1 MNPYAASLGDRDVL
15 EVLATTPARI
25 RALITAMGPSAETRR
40 HAPGKWNVGQVLV
53 HLAQVELAFGL
64 RARMALTVDDYVIQP
79 FDQDRWMAVEP
90 PVRSGT
96 ALAAYEA
103 LRTMNLEF
111 FRNLTPEQ
119 RATTMTHPERGRIDV
134 WEIAASLAGH
144 ELHHLSQ
151 IEEAARQR

>member
-25 RALITAMGPSAETRR
+25 RVLVTTMGPSAETRS

-64 RARMALTVDDYVIQP
+64 RARMGLTVDDYVIQP

-90 PVRSGT
+90 PAGPGT

-103 LRTMNLEF
+103 LRAMNLEF
-111 FRNLTPEQ
+111 FRNLTPGQ
-119 RATTMTHPERGRIDV
+119 RSTTMTHPERGRIDV

-151 IEEAARQR
+151 IEEAARQG

>member
-1 MNPYAASLGDRDVL
+1 MNPYAASLGNRDVL
-15 EVLATTPARI
+15 EVLSTTPERI
-25 RALITAMGPSAETRR
+25 RTLVTAIGPSGETRS
-40 HAPGKWNVGQVLV
+40 HAPGKWNVQQILV

-64 RARMALTVDDYVIQP
+64 RARMALTADDYVIQP

-90 PVRSGT
+90 PT
-96 ALAAYEA
+96 DAAAALAAYEA
-103 LRTMNLEF
+103 LRAMNLAF
-111 FRNLTPEQ
+111 FRRLTPEQ

-151 IEEAARQR
+151 IETVAEQR